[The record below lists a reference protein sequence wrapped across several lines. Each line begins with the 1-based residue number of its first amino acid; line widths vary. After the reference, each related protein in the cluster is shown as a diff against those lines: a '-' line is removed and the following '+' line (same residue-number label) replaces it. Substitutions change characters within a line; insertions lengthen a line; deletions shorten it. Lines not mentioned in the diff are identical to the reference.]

1 MDNNKKNMIPDCTLS
16 TACFCLYRE
25 HENTRTLEET
35 IVSTQALLTIP
46 VYLVIYGDKKTI
58 PLLKKQREQYGLTN
72 ISAFIEIEK
81 ENLWSFQYLE
91 KVTKNREHYF
101 PSKDS
106 RTTPE
111 SHLITCNKFDFVLNT
126 MTINPFNTTK
136 FGWVDSFLGKDN
148 IKICENYEPN
158 ILPWILSNITDK
170 FHIQVLNVCDKKYKN
185 LENKRE
191 YYSKYQWVVCGG
203 FFTCGETIGRP
214 ILNRLKEIFTETT
227 ENGHG
232 HGEEM
237 FYLEVLDE
245 FYDDI
250 YRSYGDYGQI
260 WNNFIR
266 PTRNIHYI
274 YYFILKNYLNYE
286 YYKEALD
293 CSKTLLRE
301 IESHNIYVIP
311 NMYMNILFDYFIST
325 YYEKPID
332 CKQILHYFENICS
345 QNTILK
351 REYENEKWRI
361 EWYIGSIKEVFG

>member
-1 MDNNKKNMIPDCTLS
+1 MIPDCTLS
-16 TACFCLYRE
+16 TGCFCVYRE

-58 PLLKKQREQYGLTN
+58 PLLKKQREQYGLMN
-72 ISAFIEIEK
+72 ISVFIEIEK

-91 KVTKNREHYF
+91 KVIENREHYF

-126 MTINPFNTTK
+126 MNINPFNTTK
-136 FGWVDSFLGKDN
+136 FGWVDSFLGKET
-148 IKICENYEPN
+148 IKICENYEQN
-158 ILPWILSNITDK
+158 MLPWILSNITDK
-170 FHIQVLNVCDKKYKN
+170 FHIQVLNVCDKKYKK

-203 FFTCGETIGRP
+203 FFTCGETTGRP
-214 ILNRLKEIFTETT
+214 ILNRIKEIFIETT
-227 ENGHG
+227 QNGYG

-250 YRSYGDYGQI
+250 HRSYGDYGQI

-274 YYFILKNYLNYE
+274 YYFILKNYLNFE
-286 YYKEALD
+286 YYKEALE

-311 NMYMNILFDYFIST
+311 NMYINILFDYFIST
-325 YYEKPID
+325 YYEKPIK
-332 CKQILHYFENICS
+332 CKQILQHIENLCS
-345 QNTILK
+345 QNAILK
-351 REYENEKWRI
+351 MEFENEKWRI
-361 EWYIGSIKEVFG
+361 EWYIGSIQEVFG